1 VSFVLTGAY
10 GANADLILANPQ
22 FVRSGSAHAT
32 LLNPSESI
40 ANVFSYVANY
50 TPPGSAF
57 VVFGTDLATK
67 AVAATTVPFPT
78 TLATTKLLVNGTAA
92 PLYYVSATQINALMP
107 WEIPGGTVAS
117 VVVQN
122 GAATSNAAAVYVPA
136 TGTPGIAMYN
146 TNRAVVTNADGSVNS
161 STDAANVGDEV
172 VAWFTGGGP
181 VEASGPLVTG
191 SPAPSGLSWVSGS
204 YSVTVGTAQA
214 PVQYIGLS
222 PGSIGLYQVNFTV
235 PQLAKGSYALQ
246 INIAGQASN
255 KPLMNV
261 K

>member
-1 VSFVLTGAY
+1 
-10 GANADLILANPQ
+10 
-22 FVRSGSAHAT
+22 
-32 LLNPSESI
+32 
-40 ANVFSYVANY
+40 
-50 TPPGSAF
+50 
-57 VVFGTDLATK
+57 
-67 AVAATTVPFPT
+67 
-78 TLATTKLLVNGTAA
+78 
-92 PLYYVSATQINALMP
+92 VSATQINALMP